1 MASSLLAGAL
11 AVAPLAAQQANAAC
25 GVSIYRIY
33 YNSPG
38 SDYGTNTSL
47 NAEWIQLK
55 NSCAT
60 GKSLYHWTI
69 RDASGHTYTFGT
81 YTLAASSKVKIH
93 TGTGSNTS
101 LNRYWGSGAYI
112 WNNTGT
118 ETASVRNSAGTLIS
132 RCSYTGASISYKY
145 C

>member
-1 MASSLLAGAL
+1 MASSLLAAAF
-11 AVAPLAAQQANAAC
+11 AVAPQGAQQANAAC

-38 SDYGTNTSL
+38 SDTGSNTSL

-60 GKSLYHWTI
+60 GKSLYRWKI
-69 RDASGHTYTFGT
+69 SDAAGHVYTFGT
-81 YTLAASSKVKIH
+81 YTLAANSKVKIH
-93 TGTGSNTS
+93 TGRGSNTS
-101 LNRYWGSGAYI
+101 LNRYWGQSWYI
-112 WNNTGT
+112 WNNTGS
-118 ETASVRNSAGTLIS
+118 ETARLRNSAGTLIDT
-132 RCSYTGASISYKY
+132 CSYTGATIANKY